1 MLRVRPIHYT
11 SRMDSFKSLFTALG
25 LTIAADHDSWVE
37 FDAGSGRL
45 GLHWAEPG
53 SAEDGT
59 SSLGFE
65 VRDLDE
71 FIRRTVEAG
80 TTVEIHEAGHG
91 TAARITAGDG
101 TVFLADAAGHA
112 SEAANGTGA
121 SASASASDS
130 DTGAGTGAPGDPD
143 PALSV
148 LPLWM
153 TPDVGSARK
162 VLGDIGARPRI
173 VSDSGAWAD
182 FTAKN
187 GGLVAVHH
195 GENPGVG
202 LSFEYDGELEVLQ
215 RRLAGSDIDAKIIDE
230 NFGRS
235 LRLPNPDGRDEIWVN
250 QKQSDLHGYTRAE

>member
-11 SRMDSFKSLFTALG
+11 SRMDSFKSLLTTLG

-53 SAEDGT
+53 SPEDGT

-71 FIRRTVEAG
+71 FTRRTVEAG
-80 TTVEIHEAGHG
+80 TTAEIYEAGHG
-91 TAARITAGDG
+91 TAARITAEDG
-101 TVFLADAAGHA
+101 MVFLADTAPAD
-112 SEAANGTGA
+112 
-121 SASASASDS
+121 ASDAS
-130 DTGAGTGAPGDPD
+130 DVSDASAGTGGSGNPD

-148 LPLWM
+148 MPLWM
-153 TPDVGSARK
+153 TPGVGSARK
-162 VLGDIGARPRI
+162 ALGDIGARPRI
-173 VSDSGAWAD
+173 ISDSGTWAD

-187 GGLVAVHH
+187 GGLAAVHH
-195 GENPGVG
+195 GEAPGVV

-215 RRLAGSDIDAKIIDE
+215 RRLAASDLDAKIIDE
-230 NFGRS
+230 NYGRS
-235 LRLPNPDGRDEIWVN
+235 LRLPNPDGGEEIWVN
-250 QKQSDLHGYTRAE
+250 QKQADLHGYTRAE